1 MNLLGA
7 VMWNTSPA
15 RGGGKGLRSTP
26 HSLPDLIN
34 AEGRRDTSYSEEA
47 AAYAVEQTV
56 TYLF

>member
-1 MNLLGA
+1 
-7 VMWNTSPA
+7 MWNTSPA